1 MFRHLTNVRGI
12 VIEDKGNGIYYLKGD
27 PIPMQLL
34 LTPKLSEKENY
45 WLISRHCRSMTVPVG
60 CPLVQARRSA
70 SGRIA
75 QNLSTNLKAGA
86 EIRSLVARY
95 EKHKHSKDYEAVM
108 DLITR
113 ANWKEMEVERKMC
126 DALKELLS
134 DELQEANARGKS
146 EGRSEGRSEGITLAK
161 QVFKLSAQGVQP
173 AAIAEKCGISLD
185 QVMEILE

>member
-1 MFRHLTNVRGI
+1 MVSAPL
-12 VIEDKGNGIYYLKGD
+12 
-27 PIPMQLL
+27 
-34 LTPKLSEKENY
+34 
-45 WLISRHCRSMTVPVG
+45 RSAPLPVG
-60 CPLVQARRSA
+60 CPLVQARRSP

-75 QNLSTNLKAGA
+75 QNLRTDLKAGT

-134 DELQEANARGKS
+134 EELQEANARGKS

-161 QVFKLSAQGVQP
+161 QVFKLSAQGFQP
-173 AAIAEKCGISLD
+173 AAIAEKCGISLE
-185 QVMEILE
+185 QVNEILE